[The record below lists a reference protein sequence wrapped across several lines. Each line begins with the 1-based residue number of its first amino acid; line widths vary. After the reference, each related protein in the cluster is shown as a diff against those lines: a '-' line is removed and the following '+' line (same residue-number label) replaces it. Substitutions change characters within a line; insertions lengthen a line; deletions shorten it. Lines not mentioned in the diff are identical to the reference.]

1 MGDSVL
7 PTLLMLLVVLVVGV
21 VLLAILIT
29 ARGKGKV
36 LDKEK
41 YRTDWLQ
48 IENNLDKAN
57 DATYQFSILSADKL
71 LDRALREL
79 GVPGK
84 DMGDRLKKS
93 NGRFSNIDAVW
104 AAHKIRNKIAHEVDA
119 KIDRK
124 VSKRMLAIYKN
135 ALKELGAI

>member
-1 MGDSVL
+1 MGDSLL
-7 PTLLMLLVVLVVGV
+7 PTLMMLLAIVVVGV

-29 ARGKGKV
+29 TRGKGKT
-36 LDKEK
+36 LDKEA
-41 YRTDWLQ
+41 YRTEWLK

-84 DMGDRLKKS
+84 DMGERLKKS
-93 NGRFSNIDAVW
+93 DGRFKNIDTVW
-104 AAHKIRNKIAHEVDA
+104 VAHKIRNKIAHEVDA

-124 VSKRMLAIYKN
+124 VLRRMLAVYKN